1 MESLVYI
8 LLVATSV
15 VGLTFI
21 VERGLALRWKKV
33 IPPEI
38 EAAVEA
44 VDYEIEQMGPRVLA
58 SAREDAVWRS
68 ATAGPSESSAVEG
81 RPRLPVGRAE
91 ALRLAVWRRV
101 QTGK

>member
-8 LLVATSV
+8 MLVATSV

-44 VDYEIEQMGPRVLA
+44 C
-58 SAREDAVWRS
+58 
-68 ATAGPSESSAVEG
+68 EG
-81 RPRLPVGRAE
+81 
-91 ALRLAVWRRV
+91 
-101 QTGK
+101 TND